1 MLNVKAGS
9 RRARLPVL
17 ALLATIWL
25 GAAARAD
32 VITDWNAT
40 TQAVVLATPGAQMP
54 IYLSLVHVAMYDAV
68 IAIDRRYA
76 PFAVQPTVATHGASK
91 EAAAAAAAYRVLSAE
106 APAQQAVLDAA
117 YATSLAAVPNSA
129 AKTRG
134 IAVGE
139 EVAALWLATRANDGR
154 HGSVPYTFGSGP
166 GVYQPTPPGNGP
178 PVAPWVAQVQ
188 PFSLER
194 GSQYRAYGPPDLTSE
209 RFAQDLN
216 LTKALGAA
224 SSAERTPAE
233 TELALFHTE
242 NPTTFW
248 AWNWRSLAADRNLGL
263 VEDARLFAMLSV
275 AFADG
280 VIACW
285 DSKYYYN
292 FWRPITAIRAADT
305 DDNPAT
311 EADAAWTPLAVTP
324 PHPEYPAAHGCVAG
338 GFAEVLTRFF
348 GTRWVRF
355 TFTSTVPNT
364 VPHRYDNVEELVEE
378 VEWARI
384 YGGMHFQ
391 TSMEDG
397 ILMGRKIGRWIVR
410 NNFRPLHP

>member
-1 MLNVKAGS
+1 MLTVKNNT
-9 RRARLPVL
+9 RRAALPLLAVL
-17 ALLATIWL
+17 AASWL
-25 GAAARAD
+25 GGAARAD

-40 TQAVVLATPGAQMP
+40 TQAVVLATPGAQIP

-76 PFAVQPTVATHGASK
+76 PFAVQPTVETRGASK
-91 EAAAAAAAYRVLSAE
+91 EAAAAAAAYRVLASE
-106 APAQQAVLDAA
+106 APAQQTLLDAA
-117 YATSLAAVPNSA
+117 YAASLAALPDGA

-139 EVAALWLATRANDGR
+139 EVAALWLAKRADDGR
-154 HGSVPYTFGSGP
+154 HGSATYTFGSGP

-178 PVAPWVAQVQ
+178 PVAPWVANVQ

-194 GSQYRAYGPPDLTSE
+194 ASQFRAYGPPDVTSE
-209 RFAQDLN
+209 RFALDLN
-216 LTKALGAA
+216 LTKALGAS
-224 SSAERTPAE
+224 SSAERTAEE
-233 TELALFHTE
+233 TEIALFHTE

-248 AWNWRSLAADRNLGL
+248 ARNWRSLAADRKLGL

-275 AFADG
+275 AFGDG

-338 GFAEVLTRFF
+338 GFAEVLRQFF
-348 GTRWVRF
+348 GTKWIRF
-355 TFTSTVPNT
+355 TFTSSVPNT
-364 VPHRYDNVEELVEE
+364 VPHRYDNVDELIEEI
-378 VEWARI
+378 EWARI
-384 YGGMHFQ
+384 FGGMHFQ
-391 TSMEDG
+391 TSVEDG
-397 ILMGRKIGRWIVR
+397 VTMGRKVGRWITR
-410 NNFRPLHP
+410 SYFRPLHP